1 MALINKDGDPA
12 QAEAWRQRYYDSLD
26 ALEKQEQ
33 EWRQI
38 EALLRQTLLRLISY
52 TDLAEP
58 GLATR
63 LDELRGEL
71 RRGTDTREL
80 APLLEDLGCGLAQQ
94 ESAAGLPGPGLAF
107 AREILTTLT
116 DRLLTDAPADAT
128 RFIRAAVTGSESDMR
143 RAVGHLVDLVQERVD
158 GGGSINQALLR
169 LLEYIAV
176 PRELTER
183 AEALRGLLQEPLT
196 PVAVEGVLRS
206 LAELIADMRVGA
218 LREKRALEDFLSQLT
233 DGLQT
238 LDQNLHAT
246 VKAQIDSFQ
255 EGRRLGS
262 AIDVHMDGI
271 DAAVQSAQGLDQLK
285 SLLDSRVHAIRD
297 DMAAFH
303 RLEEQRA
310 AELERDMS
318 SLTER
323 LAALE
328 SEAEGLRERV
338 RVERCQALLD
348 PLTGLPNRLAYDE
361 RVVQEYQRWRRYG
374 SPLVLSIWDVDH
386 FKRVND
392 SYGHQA
398 GDKVLRV
405 IATLLKSQTR
415 VTDFICRYGG
425 EEFIMLLPET
435 ELASALSCVE
445 KVRATVENAEFHH
458 RGARVKVTVS
468 CGVAQF
474 RGEDIVEDVF
484 NRADQALYAAKRAG
498 RNCCRTDL
506 GVN

>member
-1 MALINKDGDPA
+1 MALINKDGDPR
-12 QAEAWRQRYYDSLD
+12 QTEAWRKKYYDSLD
-26 ALEKQEQ
+26 ALEEQEQ

-38 EALLRQTLLRLISY
+38 EALLRQLLLRLSG
-52 TDLAEP
+52 LANLTEP
-58 GLATR
+58 GLTAR

-71 RRGTDTREL
+71 RRGADIRGL
-80 APLLEDLGCGLAQQ
+80 APLLGDVSRGLAQQ
-94 ESAAGLPGPGLAF
+94 DSADVSGPDLAF
-107 AREILTTLT
+107 AREILATLT
-116 DRLLTDAPADAT
+116 DRLLTDAPVDTT
-128 RFIRAAVTGSESDMR
+128 RLIRAAATGPEADMR
-143 RAVGHLVDLVQERVD
+143 RAVERLADMVQERIAGD
-158 GGGSINQALLR
+158 GSINHVLLR

-183 AEALRGLLQEPLT
+183 AEALRHILQEPLT
-196 PVAVEGVLRS
+196 PAALEGVLRS
-206 LAELIADMRVGA
+206 LAELIADMRGGV

-246 VKAQIDSFQ
+246 VKTQIDSFQ

-262 AIDVHMDGI
+262 AIDVHMDSI
-271 DAAVQSAQGLDQLK
+271 DAAVQSAEGLDQLK
-285 SLLDSRVHAIRD
+285 TVLDSRVHAIRE

-303 RLEEQRA
+303 RLEAQRA

-318 SLTER
+318 RLTAR
-323 LAALE
+323 LAVLE
-328 SEAEGLRERV
+328 TEAESLRERV

-445 KVRATVENAEFHH
+445 KIRAAVENTEFHH

-474 RGEDIVEDVF
+474 RGEDTVEDVF

-498 RNCCRTDL
+498 RNCCRAEW
-506 GVN
+506 V